1 MSSPSRTTIAGGLP
15 FDGVSPLLAEAT
27 IVVVGENIVSITRP
41 SAAEPAPA
49 PAGSRDRDVV
59 IDARGLT
66 VLPGLVDCHTHLTA
80 TGSPDIVAQVTGD
93 SKVTAT
99 VHAVRAA
106 AAYLRAGITT
116 VRDCGARGGVAID
129 VSRSVERGL
138 LPGPG
143 ILAAG
148 RALTMT
154 GGHGHFV
161 GREADGPEQVRRAT
175 RAEIKDGAQFISSAA
190 HGSTAS
196 ATRQRRAGSS

>member
-1 MSSPSRTTIAGGLP
+1 MSSPSRTTIAGGLL

-106 AAYLRAGITT
+106 AAHLRAGITT

-161 GREADGPEQVRRAT
+161 GREALG
-175 RAEIKDGAQFISSAA
+175 
-190 HGSTAS
+190 
-196 ATRQRRAGSS
+196 